1 MVFISDA
8 DVERGFEAHCEIL
21 DEFMLQMRTD
31 TFDLEADFKRGHDIA
46 DQIVNEYMMKVA
58 EKMLA
63 CCVRDDIIK
72 DITGI
77 SENDL
82 VHLKRK
88 RLK

>member
-1 MVFISDA
+1 MIFISDA
-8 DVERGFEAHCEIL
+8 DIERGFEAHCEIL
-21 DEFMLQMRTD
+21 DEFMLQIRSD
-31 TFDLEADFKRGHDIA
+31 TFSLEADFKRGHDIA
-46 DQIVNEYMMKVA
+46 DQIVNEYVMKVA

-63 CCVRDDIIK
+63 CCVRDDFIE

-82 VHLKRK
+82 ACLKRK